1 MAALINLSSIVAAS
15 EGCAGSSPSERKDTE
30 AALEATL
37 KTALAASGHRLEQLL
52 ETGEVD
58 IVELT
63 RSTARLEERLAGAR
77 ERLRA
82 LRAAMLQVKS
92 CLVGELLKVDGGEKR
107 AEFLA
112 AYAEDRANRAAL
124 ELLERVE
131 KLAAMPE
138 AVGRHLA
145 AGEAHRAEEI
155 VLKGLHQLEQGDE
168 FGPLATEV
176 EALKEVHSALLDY
189 QRQLA
194 ANSPTSSSSSSPS
207 SSDDNS
213 PSSEES
219 DKLAASVTRYITLPM
234 QPATV
239 SSSDEVSAAAAAS
252 AQSSDG
258 GTNSTAATA
267 DGQTSAV
274 PAASSASASALSTDY
289 SKYFAKRTTV
299 LQQAS
304 DHLEEVAKTALTSII
319 NNTSIKFTSGGQN

>member
-1 MAALINLSSIVAAS
+1 MAAPLINLSSIVAAS
-15 EGCAGSSPSERKDTE
+15 EGCAGSSLSERKDTE

-92 CLVGELLKVDGGEKR
+92 CLVGELLKVDSGEKR

-138 AVGRHLA
+138 AVDRHLA

-194 ANSPTSSSSSSPS
+194 TNSPTSSSSPS

-213 PSSEES
+213 PSSEEG

-239 SSSDEVSAAAAAS
+239 SSSDEVGAAAAS

-258 GTNSTAATA
+258 GTSSPAAAA

-274 PAASSASASALSTDY
+274 PAASSASASALSADY
-289 SKYFAKRTTV
+289 SRYFAKRTTV

>member
-82 LRAAMLQVKS
+82 LRTAMLQVKS
-92 CLVGELLKVDGGEKR
+92 CLVGELLKVDSGEKR

-207 SSDDNS
+207 SDDNS
-213 PSSEES
+213 LSSEES

-258 GTNSTAATA
+258 GTNSTAAAA
-267 DGQTSAV
+267 DGQTSVV
-274 PAASSASASALSTDY
+274 PAASSASASTLSTDY

-319 NNTSIKFTSGGQN
+319 NNTSIKFTSASQN

>member
-1 MAALINLSSIVAAS
+1 MAELINLSSIVAAS

-194 ANSPTSSSSSSPS
+194 ANSPTSSSSSPS

-258 GTNSTAATA
+258 GTNATAATA

>member
-37 KTALAASGHRLEQLL
+37 KTALAASGHRLERLL

-82 LRAAMLQVKS
+82 LRTAMLQVKS
-92 CLVGELLKVDGGEKR
+92 CLVGELLKVDSGEKR

-194 ANSPTSSSSSSPS
+194 ANSPTSSSSSPS

-213 PSSEES
+213 PSSEEG

-258 GTNSTAATA
+258 GTNSTAAAA
-267 DGQTSAV
+267 DGQTSVV
-274 PAASSASASALSTDY
+274 PAASSASASTLSTDY

-319 NNTSIKFTSGGQN
+319 NNTSIKFTSASQN